1 LSGSEL
7 QVASV
12 VLKDVSVDIPIYDVR
27 SKSLLRKMVPSRAV
41 GGGFAEAGSHVIV
54 SALRNISF
62 EAGHGDRVALVGNNG
77 AGKSTLLRVLS
88 EVYPPT
94 TGSVEVTGRI
104 SPLFDATLGMSMDA
118 TGWENIRMCGRLWG
132 LTRRQVEDS
141 IPDIVDFTELG
152 DYLNIPVRA
161 YSTGM
166 MLRLAFAIAT
176 VRAPEVMLIDEVIGV
191 GDARF
196 FDKAFAR
203 MRSVVEQSSILFVAS
218 HADGI
223 LRLLCNKAI
232 WLQAGTLMA
241 YGEIDEV
248 LGAYRGG
255 PEGEDPRHPESGS
268 DVATRAAARI

>member
-1 LSGSEL
+1 
-7 QVASV
+7 
-12 VLKDVSVDIPIYDVR
+12 
-27 SKSLLRKMVPSRAV
+27 M
-41 GGGFAEAGSHVIV
+41 
-54 SALRNISF
+54 
-62 EAGHGDRVALVGNNG
+62 
-77 AGKSTLLRVLS
+77 
-88 EVYPPT
+88 
-94 TGSVEVTGRI
+94 
-104 SPLFDATLGMSMDA
+104 
-118 TGWENIRMCGRLWG
+118 
-132 LTRRQVEDS
+132 EDS

-152 DYLNIPVRA
+152 DYLSVPVRT

-191 GDARF
+191 GDRRF

-203 MRSVVEQSSILFVAS
+203 LCSVVEQSSILFVAS

-232 WLQAGTLMA
+232 WLQGGILMA

-255 PEGEDPRHPESGS
+255 SEGHDPRRPEPGT
-268 DVATRAAARI
+268 DVAVPAAAQI